1 MPRLFPLF
9 ALTAMLA
16 AAAPLFAQDTV
27 SRHTLIVHAQIGPL
41 EGSPLLPPIVHRLP
55 VNWAPIPNV
64 CSGECT
70 LDLQYAAQMQ
80 SQTAFL
86 RVFLPDDAFGLP
98 LPDRL
103 ATAPIPDLTG
113 WRTRLSEL
121 GETSEQDVNKPRQD
135 SDFPFRRDSNQTQVF
150 NIAIGTQF

>member
-16 AAAPLFAQDTV
+16 AAAP
-27 SRHTLIVHAQIGPL
+27 
-41 EGSPLLPPIVHRLP
+41 
-55 VNWAPIPNV
+55 
-64 CSGECT
+64 
-70 LDLQYAAQMQ
+70 
-80 SQTAFL
+80 
-86 RVFLPDDAFGLP
+86 
-98 LPDRL
+98 L

-121 GETSEQDVNKPRQD
+121 GEMSEQDVNTPRRD
-135 SDFPFRRDSNQTQVF
+135 SAFPFRHDSNQTQVF